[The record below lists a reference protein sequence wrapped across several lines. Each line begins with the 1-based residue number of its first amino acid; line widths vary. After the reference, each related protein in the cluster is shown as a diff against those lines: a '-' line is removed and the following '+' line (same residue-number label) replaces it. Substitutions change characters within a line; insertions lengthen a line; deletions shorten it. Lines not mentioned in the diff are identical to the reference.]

1 MELKKFEEM
10 PEELRDYLESAD
22 WFHAYCLMCQKQ
34 LRPEQCAE
42 FIYNAVNAYVQNHVG
57 IALNQIPVSLQIR
70 AFKEMEKPFSENREQ
85 WMQWIALC
93 NIG

>member
-22 WFHAYCLMCQKQ
+22 WFRAYCLMCQKQ
-34 LRPEQCAE
+34 LQPEQCAE
-42 FIYNAVNAYVQNHVG
+42 FIYNAVNAYVQNNVG
-57 IALNQIPVSLQIR
+57 ITLDQIPTELQIR
-70 AFKEMEKPFSENREQ
+70 AFKEMEKPFAENKEQ
-85 WMQWIALC
+85 WMQWVALC